1 MHCKSKSVCGIIR
14 HLEQGGIPCAISA
27 AGCWAGNLFI
37 IVDTADVCRF
47 VRYGLAAF
55 FVFILF
61 VFWPY
66 GFIWLSLFFFV
77 VNLVLPYG

>member
-1 MHCKSKSVCGIIR
+1 VKYIYSYFE
-14 HLEQGGIPCAISA
+14 LT
-27 AGCWAGNLFI
+27 LFI

>member
-1 MHCKSKSVCGIIR
+1 M
-14 HLEQGGIPCAISA
+14 
-27 AGCWAGNLFI
+27 
-37 IVDTADVCRF
+37 F
-47 VRYGLAAF
+47 VGLYGTAF

>member
-1 MHCKSKSVCGIIR
+1 MFLIISEIYLFLFR
-14 HLEQGGIPCAISA
+14 THV
-27 AGCWAGNLFI
+27 NLFI
-37 IVDTADVCRF
+37 IVDTADVCWF
-47 VRYGLAAF
+47 ARYDLAAF
-55 FVFILF
+55 FGFTLF

>member
-1 MHCKSKSVCGIIR
+1 MVSRALSQPQV
-14 HLEQGGIPCAISA
+14 
-27 AGCWAGNLFI
+27 AGQVIYLLF
-37 IVDTADVCRF
+37 VDTADVCRF